1 MTVHTMKEKMN
12 MIVKRVSLTFAFLL
26 GFLTTIVAQPGTV
39 KKTADAAFTLTTFKA
54 DGSILA
60 TSNGVCI
67 STDGIAVSPWKPFV
81 GAAKAVIVDAK
92 GQRHDVVCLLGADE
106 IYNVAKFQVSGK
118 TSAAPLAT
126 TVSANESLWITPM
139 TKSGNAVKADASS
152 IEKFMDRYNY
162 TILTSAATDKLNGA
176 PVVNAQGQVIGL
188 FSISGT
194 SQSATDAN
202 YPKDFLLKGLSQND
216 ASLRQSGLRI
226 GLPHT
231 LEEAVVALM
240 LSSEKP
246 ENVHEAVI
254 KDFIEKFP
262 QANDGYFALA
272 NMQIA
277 KGEIFDADKT
287 LQTAIGKAK
296 AKDEAHYN
304 YARLVYQNVL
314 IPSLEEKVKAVGWS
328 LDKALGEIQQAQSI
342 QQVDAY
348 RHLQAQIIFAKG
360 DYEKAYTEFE
370 ALTRTKFNNPELYLE
385 MAQSRQHLGAT
396 DKEIL
401 DLLNKSIELCD
412 TPYVSTSAPY
422 FYTRGQQL
430 EKMGE
435 YRKAIQDYY
444 TYEYFN
450 QGRLGAGFYY
460 MREQC
465 EVKGRMWQQAL
476 QDILIASRLAP
487 KEPLYP
493 TEAGSLLLRLNKMDA
508 AASAARQA
516 IQLDASLSDAY
527 LILGIAQ
534 CENKQKAEGF
544 RNIQK
549 AKELGNK
556 QAETFLQK
564 YK

>member
-26 GFLTTIVAQPGTV
+26 GFLTTVVAQPGTV

-81 GAAKAVIVDAK
+81 GADKAVIVDAK

-126 TVSANESLWITPM
+126 TVSASESLWITPM

-176 PVVNAQGQVIGL
+176 PVVNAKGQVIGL

-202 YPKDFLLKGLSQND
+202 YPKDFVLKGLSQND

-277 KGEIFDADKT
+277 KGEISDADKT
-287 LQTAIGKAK
+287 LQTAIEKAR

-342 QQVDAY
+342 KQVDAY

-476 QDILIASRLAP
+476 QDILIASRLDP

-516 IQLDASLSDAY
+516 IQLDASLPDAY

-534 CENKQKAEGF
+534 CEN
-544 RNIQK
+544 
-549 AKELGNK
+549 
-556 QAETFLQK
+556 
-564 YK
+564 